1 MISLLLKIRT
11 YVRILEFAWEVIVL
25 SEAFD
30 LGFLGLNGA
39 IDTEVAQALL
49 SGKNDITKIPTSA
62 HYLTDKN
69 NGAALYKQAQR
80 ILKIAWDREMRRE
93 GVKYFSGNYTED
105 HPPTLL
111 KDKDAGVVAQFTEAL
126 APDIRALFDV
136 AASDAETDVAQQK
149 PEYGSMEESSDDPL
163 LDLLFENYFKT
174 VFSGMNEALEAK
186 AEELGATM
194 DDMSAEASAAA
205 LDGWANDVISQ
216 ELAIMIAGQKA
227 KELFALSKT
236 LPQET
241 DFSTRPENHA
251 REDAYRKMFHTRAK
265 VTVVLFQDD
274 IHDPDLR
281 AAAMNQVSV
290 EELAAGSAYLDA
302 FLKTLDE
309 TDRKITELLM
319 QKYTQQE
326 IADKLGIGQPMVNKH
341 IKKIREA
348 LLKFDPEIKKI
359 LSLFGKHNIL

>member
-1 MISLLLKIRT
+1 M
-11 YVRILEFAWEVIVL
+11 
-25 SEAFD
+25 SETFD
-30 LGFLGLNGA
+30 LGFLGLNGS

-62 HYLTDKN
+62 RYLTDKK
-69 NGAALYKQAQR
+69 NGAALYNQAKR
-80 ILKIAWDREMRRE
+80 IMKIAWDQEMRRE
-93 GVKYFSGNYTED
+93 GVKYFSGNYTEN

-111 KDKDAGVVAQFTEAL
+111 KDKDAAVIAQFTEAL
-126 APDIRALFDV
+126 APNIRALFDV
-136 AASDAETDVAQQK
+136 AAADAETDVAQPN
-149 PEYGSMEESSDDPL
+149 PENGPEEDEYDDPL

-174 VFSGMNEALEAK
+174 VFSGINEALEAK
-186 AEELGATM
+186 AEELGAKTE
-194 DDMSAEASAAA
+194 DLPAEASAAA
-205 LDGWANDVISQ
+205 LDGWADDVISQ

-227 KELFALSKT
+227 KELFALSKK

-241 DFSTRPENHA
+241 DFSSRPENHA

-302 FLKTLDE
+302 FLKTLDA

-326 IADKLGIGQPMVNKH
+326 IADKLGVGQPMVNKH

-359 LSLFGKHNIL
+359 LYLFGKK

>member
-1 MISLLLKIRT
+1 MAQ
-11 YVRILEFAWEVIVL
+11 E
-25 SEAFD
+25 FD
-30 LGFLGLNGA
+30 LSFLGLNGA
-39 IDTEVAQALL
+39 IDDEIAQALL
-49 SGKNDITKIPTSA
+49 SGKNDITKIPASA
-62 HYLTDKN
+62 CYVTDKK

-111 KDKDAGVVAQFTEAL
+111 KDTDAAVIAQFTEAL
-126 APDIRALFDV
+126 APDIKVLFE
-136 AASDAETDVAQQK
+136 AAAADAETDTAQPK
-149 PEYGSMEESSDDPL
+149 PENRPEEDEYDDPL

-174 VFSGMNEALEAK
+174 VFSGINEALEAK
-186 AEELGATM
+186 AEELGATTE
-194 DDMSAEASAAA
+194 DMPAEASAAA
-205 LDGWANDVISQ
+205 LDGWADDVISQ

-241 DFSTRPENHA
+241 DFSDRPENHA
-251 REDAYRKMFHTRAK
+251 REDAYRKLFHTRAK

-302 FLKTLDE
+302 FLKTLDK
-309 TDRKITELLM
+309 TDRQITELLM
-319 QKYTQQE
+319 QKYTQSE
-326 IADKLGIGQPMVNKH
+326 IAEKLGVGQPMVSKH
-341 IKKIREA
+341 IKKIQKI

-359 LSLFGKHNIL
+359 LPLFGKK

>member
-1 MISLLLKIRT
+1 MSD
-11 YVRILEFAWEVIVL
+11 
-25 SEAFD
+25 AFD
-30 LGFLGLNGA
+30 LSFLGLNGA
-39 IDTEVAQALL
+39 IDAEVAQALL

-62 HYLTDKN
+62 CYLTDKK
-69 NGAALYKQAQR
+69 NGAALYNQARR
-80 ILKIAWDREMRRE
+80 IMKIAWDQEMRRE

-111 KDKDAGVVAQFTEAL
+111 KDTDAAVIAQFTEAL
-126 APDIRALFDV
+126 APDIKALFE
-136 AASDAETDVAQQK
+136 AAAADAETETAQPN
-149 PEYGSMEESSDDPL
+149 PENRPEEGEYDEPL

-174 VFSGMNEALEAK
+174 VFSGINEALEAK
-186 AEELGATM
+186 AEELGATTE
-194 DDMSAEASAAA
+194 DMPVEASAAA
-205 LDGWANDVISQ
+205 LDGWADDVISQ

-227 KELFALSKT
+227 KELFALSKNV
-236 LPQET
+236 PQET
-241 DFSTRPENHA
+241 DFSSRPENHA
-251 REDAYRKMFHTRAK
+251 REDAIRKLNHTRTE
-265 VTVVLFQDD
+265 VTVILYQDD

-326 IADKLGIGQPMVNKH
+326 IAEQMGVGQPMVNKH
-341 IKKIREA
+341 IKKIRQE
-348 LLKFDPEIKKI
+348 LLKYDPEIKKI
-359 LSLFGKHNIL
+359 LYLFGKK

>member
-1 MISLLLKIRT
+1 M
-11 YVRILEFAWEVIVL
+11 L
-25 SEAFD
+25 SETFD
-30 LGFLGLNGA
+30 LGFLGINGA
-39 IDTEVAQALL
+39 IDAEVAQALL

-62 HYLTDKN
+62 HYLTDQK
-69 NGAALYKQAQR
+69 NGAAIYKQAQR
-80 ILKIAWDREMRRE
+80 IMKIAWDREMRRE

-111 KDKDAGVVAQFTEAL
+111 KDKDAAVIAQFTEAL

-186 AEELGATM
+186 AEKIGATTE
-194 DDMSAEASAAA
+194 DMPAGVSAAA
-205 LDGWANDVISQ
+205 LDTWADDVISQ

-227 KELFALSKT
+227 KEIFKLSKR

-241 DFSTRPENHA
+241 DFSSRPENYA
-251 REDAYRKMFHTRAK
+251 REDAIRKLFHTRAK
-265 VTVVLFQDD
+265 VTVILFQDD
-274 IHDPDLR
+274 INDPDLR

-309 TDRKITELLM
+309 TDRQITKLLM

-326 IADKLGIGQPMVNKH
+326 IAEKLGVGQPMVSKH
-341 IKKIREA
+341 IRKIKKA
-348 LLKFDPEIKKI
+348 LLKFDPDIRKI
-359 LSLFGKHNIL
+359 LYLFGKS

>member
-1 MISLLLKIRT
+1 MS
-11 YVRILEFAWEVIVL
+11 ENFEL
-25 SEAFD
+25 S
-30 LGFLGLNGA
+30 FLGLNGA
-39 IDTEVAQALL
+39 IDAEVAQALL

-62 HYLTDKN
+62 RYLTDQK
-69 NGAALYKQAQR
+69 NGAVIYKQAQR
-80 ILKIAWDREMRRE
+80 IMKIAWDREMRRE

-111 KDKDAGVVAQFTEAL
+111 KDKDAAVIAQFTEAL
-126 APDIRALFDV
+126 APDIKALFET
-136 AASDAETDVAQQK
+136 AAADAETDTAQPN
-149 PEYGSMEESSDDPL
+149 PENGPEEDEYDDPL

-174 VFSGMNEALEAK
+174 VFSDINEALEAK
-186 AEELGATM
+186 AEELGATTE
-194 DDMSAEASAAA
+194 DIFSEASAAA
-205 LDGWANDVISQ
+205 LDGWADDVISQ

-227 KELFALSKT
+227 KELFTLSKNV
-236 LPQET
+236 PQET

-326 IADKLGIGQPMVNKH
+326 IANKLGVGQPMVSKH
-341 IKKIREA
+341 IKKIKKA
-348 LLKFDPEIKKI
+348 LLKFDPDIKKI
-359 LSLFGKHNIL
+359 LYLFGKS

>member
-1 MISLLLKIRT
+1 M
-11 YVRILEFAWEVIVL
+11 EQE
-25 SEAFD
+25 FD

-39 IDTEVAQALL
+39 IDAEVAQALL
-49 SGKNDITKIPTSA
+49 SGKNDITKIPASA
-62 HYLTDKN
+62 HYITDKK
-69 NGAALYKQAQR
+69 NGAALFNQAKR
-80 ILKIAWDREMRRE
+80 IMKIAWDQEMRRE

-111 KDKDAGVVAQFTEAL
+111 KDTDAAVIAQFTEAL
-126 APDIRALFDV
+126 APDIKALFE
-136 AASDAETDVAQQK
+136 AAATDAETDMAQSN
-149 PEYGSMEESSDDPL
+149 PENGPEKNEYDDPL
-163 LDLLFENYFKT
+163 MDLLFENYFKT
-174 VFSGMNEALEAK
+174 VFSDINEALEAK
-186 AEELGATM
+186 AEGLGATTE
-194 DDMSAEASAAA
+194 DLPAEASAAA
-205 LDGWANDVISQ
+205 LDQWADDVISQ

-227 KELFALSKT
+227 KELFALSKK

-319 QKYTQQE
+319 QKYTQSE
-326 IADKLGIGQPMVNKH
+326 IAEKLGVRQPMVSKH
-341 IKKIREA
+341 IKKIQKE
-348 LLKFDPEIKKI
+348 LLIFDPDIKKI
-359 LSLFGKHNIL
+359 LYLFKKT